1 MLTRWHR
8 YDFNIHRS
16 LLLSVGPIIL
26 NSWANLFIRIISREI
41 IGLNFLMN
49 PVNVQCVLTLE
60 LGGSGIR
67 MGGYQNFWL
76 QVPWISCI
84 HTCTRCHVAKFLWSF
99 RIENEKVDDE
109 FMYVVCCT
117 KIFYAHTTK
126 CWKNSFSLV
135 VCLEWWS
142 VKNVLDALLQ
152 IYVS

>member
-1 MLTRWHR
+1 M
-8 YDFNIHRS
+8 
-16 LLLSVGPIIL
+16 
-26 NSWANLFIRIISREI
+26 NSWANLFIRTISREI
-41 IGLNFLMN
+41 IGLNFLMS

-126 CWKNSFSLV
+126 CWKKFFLFGCVLRMMVSEKCIGCPLANICLV
-135 VCLEWWS
+135 NTEETKEC
-142 VKNVLDALLQ
+142 D
-152 IYVS
+152 I